1 MSSSSSTI
9 PVRSEGRADTAAPAR
24 SRLVIAW
31 ILLVVWALL
40 IGFGLVSLTNPTWL
54 DKIAASGAA
63 AEAYAYKH
71 YGDVELKNGNL
82 PKAVAQYQR
91 SLEIYPEQPEAQANL
106 GIALVRGGNLR
117 QGQEALLKARTLGAS
132 QGLERS
138 ICFYLG
144 EVAEREKRFDDA
156 IDSYM
161 QALRNG
167 ARADNVYQ
175 KVGAI
180 LLARQ
185 EYSGALEAFT
195 KVLAS
200 QTDPALPFREMVRQI
215 EEATAEDLE
224 ARRWLA
230 AQPSV
235 ELREEDWRR
244 YDRETIDRMHATNP
258 EIAKTH
264 NHLGL
269 IHYRMG
275 DVAMAIEQFERSLAI
290 WPGNTDAVRNLTIL
304 RSQPR

>member
-1 MSSSSSTI
+1 
-9 PVRSEGRADTAAPAR
+9 VR

-54 DKIAASGAA
+54 DKLAASGVAG
-63 AEAYAYKH
+63 EAYAYKH
-71 YGDVELKNGNL
+71 YGDVELKNGNF
-82 PKAVAQYQR
+82 PKAIAQYQR
-91 SLEIYPEQPEAQANL
+91 SLEINPGQSEAQANM
-106 GIALVRGGNLR
+106 GIAFIRAGNLR
-117 QGQEALLKARTLGAS
+117 QGQEALLKARTLGTT

-156 IDSYM
+156 IDHYL
-161 QALRNG
+161 QALQNG
-167 ARADNVYQ
+167 ARIDHVYL

-180 LLARQ
+180 HLARQ
-185 EYSGALEAFT
+185 EYPAALEAFT
-195 KVLAS
+195 KVLAA
-200 QTDPALPFREMVRQI
+200 QTDPALPFREMVRRI
-215 EEATAEDLE
+215 EETTDEDLE

-235 ELREEDWRR
+235 ELRDADWRL

-269 IHYRMG
+269 IYYRMG
-275 DVAMAIEQFERSLAI
+275 DAAKATEQFERSLAI
-290 WPGNTDAVRNLTIL
+290 WPGNTDAMRNLAIL
-304 RSQPR
+304 KSQSR